1 MKSIQNS
8 GAISYSFNQTAPG
21 RVQPIRSPAEL
32 YLSLSSYAFLAI
44 ANVIGNGL
52 VIGAYVSD
60 KWLQRTIRHTFIIGL
75 AIADFFIGV
84 VPLPI
89 WMYITYSDYHDFP
102 LNWTLYQVYITADI
116 FIGSTSILQLTGI
129 SVERT
134 YAVITPVKHRLLN
147 RRNIYIAVAVSW
159 LFSAGLAS
167 IQPLQYGTQWQRTY
181 TVFLA
186 IVCFFIPTT
195 VITTAY
201 LSIFIAIKTKKA
213 TTRYRKSRNTLAK
226 EVRLSFTVAIIT
238 LVFVITWLPLFS
250 VTMLAT
256 FNPGILPS
264 SPNSERVLSFVKWM
278 HYCSSALNPFLY
290 AYRHKELQRTMLLLL
305 QRLFVRRNQGVD
317 REEVRSFR
325 LGRMSFINV
334 RKLSSTSHRR
344 STKSSEMQSTAESCS
359 RAISSGMRVEISG
372 KEKKTKKKTSA
383 SSV

>member
-1 MKSIQNS
+1 MKSFQNS
-8 GAISYSFNQTAPG
+8 EATLYSFNQTAPG
-21 RVQPIRSPAEL
+21 CVQPIRSPAEL
-32 YLSLSSYAFLAI
+32 YVSLSSYAFLAI

-60 KWLQRTIRHTFIIGL
+60 KWLQRAIRHTFIIGL

-84 VPLPI
+84 FPLPI
-89 WMYITYSDYHDFP
+89 WMYITYSDYHDSP

-116 FIGSTSILQLTGI
+116 FIGSTSILQLT
-129 SVERT
+129 
-134 YAVITPVKHRLLN
+134 
-147 RRNIYIAVAVSW
+147 
-159 LFSAGLAS
+159 AGLAS
-167 IQPLQYGTQWQRTY
+167 IQPLQYGTQKQRTY

-213 TTRYRKSRNTLAK
+213 MTRYRKSRNTLAK
-226 EVRLSFTVAIIT
+226 EVRLSFTVAIIA

-264 SPNSERVLSFVKWM
+264 SPKSERVLNFVKWM
-278 HYCSSALNPFLY
+278 HYCSSALTPFLY

-305 QRLFVRRNQGVD
+305 QRLFVRRNQGGD
-317 REEVRSFR
+317 RKEVRSFR
-325 LGRMSFINV
+325 SGSMSFINA
-334 RKLSSTSHRR
+334 RKLSSTLHTR
-344 STKSSEMQSTAESCS
+344 STKSTEMQSTAESCS

-372 KEKKTKKKTSA
+372 KGKETKKKTSA